1 MQCKIFSVSRLL
13 PLSEKHD
20 LAAKEVVHWSTNI
33 CATSVAKLSCF
44 VVFVNWISF
53 RAVIGVFVLQHYCT
67 RLAQTWTYVAA
78 VVYAGHTCRPV
89 AHGELRGYWPTP
101 PVLIIVN
108 IQKAKDCSAS
118 TFCLNDSRKLL
129 LVENVLPVLG
139 SAAHRSGSQVI
150 VREPGAP
157 SPRLMTGSVHPV
169 AAQSPA
175 LPLYSAV
182 MCISSLRHIYSL
194 YVHLYSSPSVHLVAG
209 PRYPLLLLQLT
220 RCRKLPYC
228 VGDCSCDDVG
238 WDHVPPCRRC
248 RRSLC
253 YLKCTIRCRIKFK
266 RYDMHCTLGKLY
278 ILDIMTL

>member
-1 MQCKIFSVSRLL
+1 MQNIFSFPSSASQWKAWLGCKRGRSLVNQYMCNQ
-13 PLSEKHD
+13 P
-20 LAAKEVVHWSTNI
+20 
-33 CATSVAKLSCF
+33 KLSCF

-53 RAVIGVFVLQHYCT
+53 RAVISVFVLQHYCT

-182 MCISSLRHIYSL
+182 MCFSQKMY
-194 YVHLYSSPSVHLVAG
+194 
-209 PRYPLLLLQLT
+209 
-220 RCRKLPYC
+220 
-228 VGDCSCDDVG
+228 
-238 WDHVPPCRRC
+238 
-248 RRSLC
+248 
-253 YLKCTIRCRIKFK
+253 F
-266 RYDMHCTLGKLY
+266 
-278 ILDIMTL
+278 

>member
-1 MQCKIFSVSRLL
+1 MTWLQKRSFIGQPIYMQPVWLY
-13 PLSEKHD
+13 
-20 LAAKEVVHWSTNI
+20 
-33 CATSVAKLSCF
+33 SVALWYL
-44 VVFVNWISF
+44 WIGLFF

-108 IQKAKDCSAS
+108 IQKDCSAS

-169 AAQSPA
+169 AAPSPP
-175 LPLYSAV
+175 LPLYWAV
-182 MCISSLRHIYSL
+182 MFFSQEKY
-194 YVHLYSSPSVHLVAG
+194 
-209 PRYPLLLLQLT
+209 
-220 RCRKLPYC
+220 
-228 VGDCSCDDVG
+228 
-238 WDHVPPCRRC
+238 
-248 RRSLC
+248 
-253 YLKCTIRCRIKFK
+253 F
-266 RYDMHCTLGKLY
+266 
-278 ILDIMTL
+278 

>member
-139 SAAHRSGSQVI
+139 SANITEAEAKLLSENPGHRAHALWLEVSIPWLLRALHCRCTQLWCVFLVLDTYILYMSICIPPQVSI
-150 VREPGAP
+150 WWLVRGIL
-157 SPRLMTGSVHPV
+157 SF
-169 AAQSPA
+169 
-175 LPLYSAV
+175 
-182 MCISSLRHIYSL
+182 SS
-194 YVHLYSSPSVHLVAG
+194 SSPDAG
-209 PRYPLLLLQLT
+209 
-220 RCRKLPYC
+220 
-228 VGDCSCDDVG
+228 SCLIVSEIA
-238 WDHVPPCRRC
+238 PA
-248 RRSLC
+248 
-253 YLKCTIRCRIKFK
+253 T
-266 RYDMHCTLGKLY
+266 M
-278 ILDIMTL
+278 